1 MGDIFSPAL
10 FLYLVP
16 AVFAVTGGIMAY
28 NRGRNP
34 LLWGIGSAIFPIC
47 IMIVWFEKPKKE
59 VAGHFK
65 RCCKCEEWIKWKENP
80 CRYCGAEQSKF

>member
-1 MGDIFSPAL
+1 MADIFSPAI

-16 AVFAVTGGIMAY
+16 GAFAAIGGVLAY

-34 LLWGIGSAIFPIC
+34 FLWAIGSALFPIC

-59 VAGHFK
+59 VAGHFRK
-65 RCCKCEEWIKWKENP
+65 CCRCSEWIKWKENP
-80 CRYCGAEQSKF
+80 CRYCGTLQQG